1 MNDPVAIHRRLEN
14 VYQMYIESALPLRY
28 QSLSEERAALLRK
41 PGVIAQAPLVEPI
54 PVYES
59 SLLTLAQAA
68 ERLPGIYRDLQVLAG
83 PLFPNGR
90 ELYVHQWEALQSALN
105 GRDVVVTTGTGSGK
119 TESFLL
125 PLLASLAAD
134 SRSWSPI
141 GPEATDRK
149 WWRSGTKRV
158 PQWAHSRRPHAVRAL
173 ILYPLNALVEDQM
186 RRLRS
191 ILNDPTVSR
200 WMDEERHGNRITFG
214 RYTSLTPLA
223 GPETSNRAKRLAAQ
237 LRDLEAQEL
246 AVEAAL
252 AGREDGARFH
262 FPSLSSGEVWSRWDA
277 QDAPPDILITNYSML
292 NIMLMRSIEA
302 GIFDK
307 TRRWLEANSAN
318 TFHLVVDELHS
329 YRGTPGTEV
338 SYILR
343 LMLDRLGL
351 EPDSPQLRVLATSAS
366 LDQDDATF
374 LSEFF
379 GRSPSSFQVIG
390 SPQEKPA
397 VKPDLRHCE
406 AAFTDFARECQVES
420 LTSGATKVPDEAA
433 IELIHNLAPN
443 EGIEDA
449 QGDVPQVLGR
459 ALERAGVPA
468 ALRAACVDD
477 AGLMRPT
484 SIDKLGARLFGD
496 SGSEAARGVLVALA
510 ASRTAAGVAPQ
521 PLRSHHFLQN
531 IQNLWVCTRPGCK
544 EREGTFVPEVG
555 TIYEQHRLACHCGAR
570 VLDLIV
576 CEICGEVFLGGQR
589 KPHEYG
595 EVVSSDRADLEGVPD
610 QLEDRAYGR
619 YTILWPVASHAEQV
633 PERTEYTWK
642 RTKRS
647 WQRRYL
653 QRTTGLIVNLT
664 KAPSPDEDFQPAWQY
679 TVSGNDRDAAA
690 AFPPACPHCDTD
702 YRKRK
707 VLPSPLRHHRTGF
720 QKSAQVVAGTLMREI
735 DEQSRKLVIF
745 SDSRQDAA
753 KLAAGM
759 ERDHF
764 RDMVRIALLDALRE
778 TSADLEA
785 SIRETVTQLVKRDVS
800 RESLLGRLEQINV
813 DLAQAAAR
821 SSSTDDAARHMAF
834 QGRYVLAAHLPMF
847 LMGLPLAPDLEAE
860 IRDLLEK
867 YPGQVPLGR
876 LREQV
881 FARLVALGICPG
893 GNTVKALTYSDG
905 NRTRNWYEAFKW
917 TEDGPRAKDELKAR
931 EHISVLHDN
940 LMAEL
945 MAVLFTHQVRTL
957 ESVGHGYVHAPVAQ
971 GSEQFQQAMDVVVR
985 YLSAKRRYANSEFV
999 EQGSDIKLPAK
1010 LKKYLDELPIDSEA
1024 ATRVLEDLEVLE
1036 PSGTGAIVRGDNLI
1050 LVEAPAG
1057 SPVYRCRRCHARFL
1071 HGATGKCVYC
1081 GDQIE
1086 QLESSE
1092 DMEESDYYSYLATSA
1107 GRAFRLNT
1115 DELTGQT
1122 DPEGRSSRQR
1132 RFQGIFLEGENPVAQ
1147 GIDLLSVTTT
1157 MEAGVDIGSLNAV
1170 MLSNMPPRR
1179 FNYQQRVG
1187 RAGRRGTGLSLS
1199 VTLCRDRSHDAYYF
1213 NAPEAI
1219 TGDPPPPPYV
1229 DTSSRSIFER
1239 VLNKEVLR
1247 RAFKAIDPV
1256 GDGSESVH
1264 GEFGSAEDWKSKPE
1278 IRAALVDFLTRKQN
1292 QEELSALARAL
1303 TARTELDDEDIEG
1316 ALKSLQMLPA
1326 RIDDVAA
1333 DDRIMQDALSERLA
1347 YRGLLPMFGFPTRN
1361 RVLYLDHPTQ
1371 IDGRNFPPRNVV
1383 DRDLELAISTFA
1395 PGSEIVRDKQ
1405 VHKAV
1410 GVVSL
1415 APSAYGL
1422 AAVRPGLYPDLSQQ
1436 NQKPLGVCANCH
1448 AVHEE
1453 ETLAGL
1459 VGNAQSECPTCGQP
1473 YLRVLDTREP
1483 RDFYSD
1489 GEPDDYNGF
1498 FELQTRSTRPSLAV
1512 HQQSRTERIGNAV
1525 VEGSKKE
1532 IVTFNDAHG
1541 KGGFDF
1547 SPDPRLRGGAYRA
1560 LDGSGSANG
1569 SGRRI
1574 ALLARRMTDTMQIG
1588 VCEWPSHH
1596 MASPETVEGRAA
1608 WYSLAFGLRIA
1619 AAAMLDIEPTELE
1632 SGLYVAPG
1640 ASGAEARAFM
1650 GDRLENGAGYASLLA
1665 KPTEFERLLQTFEE
1679 RTAKV
1684 WLRHA
1689 SECDSSCAKC
1699 LRDYSN
1705 LSYHPILDW
1714 RLAVDMVGVL
1724 RAGRAPLTFSNGPWT
1739 DLISNDSTAIVKS
1752 LSQLGFEAAEGFV
1765 LPTFKFE
1772 NSSKTDAV
1780 ILRHPLWTEDHPKVV
1795 QARNQV
1801 MASFGETTRISTLS
1815 PFMLLRRPSEV
1826 L

>member
-28 QSLSEERAALLRK
+28 RSLSDERTALLRK

-59 SLLTLAQAA
+59 SGLTLAQAA
-68 ERLPGIYRDLQVLAG
+68 EGLPDAYRDLEALAG

-90 ELYVHQWEALQSALN
+90 ELYVHQWEALRGALS
-105 GRDVVVTTGTGSGK
+105 GKDVVVTTGTGSGK

-125 PLLASLAAD
+125 PLLAALAAD
-134 SRSWSPI
+134 SRSWSPM
-141 GPEATDRK
+141 GPEPANRR
-149 WWRSGTKRV
+149 WWRSGSKRV
-158 PQWAHSRRPHAVRAL
+158 PQWGHSRRPHAVRAL

-191 ILNDPTVSR
+191 ILNDPGVCR
-200 WMDEERHGNRITFG
+200 WMDEERQGNRITFG

-223 GPETSNRAKRLAAQ
+223 GPETSNRVKRLAAQ

-246 AVEAAL
+246 AVAAAL
-252 AGREDGARFH
+252 AGREDGSRFH
-262 FPSLSSGEVWSRWDA
+262 FPSLGSGEVWSRWDA

-307 TRRWLEANSAN
+307 TRRWLQADAANV
-318 TFHLVVDELHS
+318 FHLVVDELHS

-343 LMLDRLGL
+343 LLLDRLGL
-351 EPDSPQLRVLATSAS
+351 APDSPQLRVLATSAS
-366 LDQDDATF
+366 LDQGDSTF
-374 LSEFF
+374 LAEFF
-379 GRSPSSFQVIG
+379 GRDPRSFQVIG
-390 SPQEKPA
+390 IPQEQPTA
-397 VKPDLRHCE
+397 EPDLRRFE
-406 AAFTDFARECQVES
+406 AAFTAFARTCEAEPLV
-420 LTSGATKVPDEAA
+420 SGATEVPDEAA
-433 IELIHNLAPN
+433 EDLIRNLVSD
-443 EGIEDA
+443 GIVNV
-449 QGDVPQVLGR
+449 GDDIPIRLAA
-459 ALERAGVPA
+459 ALESAGVPA

-477 AGLMRPT
+477 AGLLRPT
-484 SIDKLGARLFGD
+484 SVGKLGARLFGD
-496 SGSEAARGVLVALA
+496 PESEAARGMLVALA
-510 ASRTAAGVAPQ
+510 SSRTASGVAPQ

-531 IQNLWVCTRPGCK
+531 IQNLWVCTRPDCK
-544 EREGTFVPEVG
+544 ERDDTYVPQIG

-589 KPHEYG
+589 KLKDDG
-595 EVVSSDRADLEGVPD
+595 EIVSSDRADLEGVPD

-619 YTILWPVASHAEQV
+619 YTILWPVESHAGQV
-633 PERTEYTWK
+633 PERTEYTW
-642 RTKRS
+642 RRVKRS

-653 QRTTGLIVNLT
+653 QRTTGVIRNLP
-664 KAPSPDEDFQPAWQY
+664 KAPAPDEDFQPVWQY
-679 TVSGNDRDAAA
+679 TVSGSDRDSAA

-702 YRKRK
+702 YRRRE

-764 RDMVRIALLDALRE
+764 RDMVRIALLEALKE

-785 SIRETVTQLVKRDVS
+785 SIRENVNQLSQRGFPRDHM
-800 RESLLGRLEQINV
+800 LQRLEEINPE
-813 DLAQAAAR
+813 LAVAASQAGVA
-821 SSSTDDAARHMAF
+821 DDARRSKAF
-834 QGRYVLAAHLPMF
+834 QMRYALAAHFPMF
-847 LMGLPLAPDLEAE
+847 LMGMPLAPELETE
-860 IRDLLEK
+860 VRELLEK
-867 YPGQVPLGR
+867 YPSQVPLGR

-881 FARLVALGICPG
+881 FARLAALGICPG
-893 GNTVKALTYSDG
+893 GNSVKALTYTDG
-905 NRTRNWYEAFKW
+905 NRTRHWYEAFKW
-917 TEDGPRAKDELKAR
+917 TDDGPRAKDELRAR
-931 EHISVLHDN
+931 EHIALLHEN

-957 ESVGHGYVHAPVAQ
+957 ESVGHGYVHAPVAET
-971 GSEQFQQAMDVVVR
+971 SEKFQQAMDVVVR

-999 EQGSDIKLPAK
+999 EPGSDTKLPAK
-1010 LKKYLDELPIDSEA
+1010 LKQYLDELLIDSDA
-1024 ATRVLEDLEVLE
+1024 ATKILESLEVLE
-1036 PSGTGAIVRGDNLI
+1036 PSGNGAIVRGDNLV
-1050 LVEAPAG
+1050 LVEAPPG
-1057 SPVYRCRRCHARFL
+1057 SLIYRCRRCHARFL
-1071 HGATGKCVYC
+1071 HGATGTCVYC

-1086 QLESSE
+1086 QLVGADDAE
-1092 DMEESDYYSYLATSA
+1092 DSDYYSYLASSA
-1107 GRAFRLNT
+1107 GRAFRLNA

-1132 RFQGIFLEGENPVAQ
+1132 RFQEIFLEGENPVAQ

-1157 MEAGVDIGSLNAV
+1157 MEAGVDIGNLNAV

-1229 DTSSRSIFER
+1229 DTSSLSIFER

-1247 RAFKAIDPV
+1247 RAFQAIDPA
-1256 GDGSESVH
+1256 GESSESVH
-1264 GEFGSAEDWKSKPE
+1264 GEFGSAEDWKTKPE
-1278 IRAALVDFLTRKQN
+1278 IRAALVDFLTRP
-1292 QEELSALARAL
+1292 EHEDEIAELARAL
-1303 TARTELDDEDIEG
+1303 AAHTQLKNEDLEE
-1316 ALKSLQMLPA
+1316 SLQRLQTLPA
-1326 RIDDVAA
+1326 RIDAIVK
-1333 DDRIMQDALSERLA
+1333 DDWIMQDALSERLA

-1361 RVLYLDHPTQ
+1361 RVLYLDHPSK

-1383 DRDLELAISTFA
+1383 DRDLDLAISTFA

-1415 APSAYGL
+1415 APSAYGR
-1422 AAVRPGLYPDLSQQ
+1422 ATVRPGLYPDLNQQ
-1436 NQKPLGVCANCH
+1436 NPNPLGVCANCH
-1448 AVHEE
+1448 AVHEDE
-1453 ETLAGL
+1453 ALAVL
-1459 VGNAQSECPTCGQP
+1459 VGSANAECPTCGQP
-1473 YLRVLDTREP
+1473 DLRVLDTREP
-1483 RDFYSD
+1483 RDFYTD
-1489 GEPDDYNGF
+1489 GEPEDYNGF
-1498 FELQTRSTRPSLAV
+1498 FELRTRSTRPSLAV
-1512 HQQSRTERIGNAV
+1512 NEQSGVKRIGNAV

-1532 IVTFNDAHG
+1532 IITFNDAHG
-1541 KGGFDF
+1541 QGGFNF
-1547 SPDPRLRGGAYRA
+1547 ATDPRLGGGAYKA
-1560 LDGSGSANG
+1560 IDTAGSVGG
-1569 SGRRI
+1569 VGRRI
-1574 ALLARRMTDTMQIG
+1574 ALLSRRMTDTMQIG
-1588 VCEWPSHH
+1588 ICEWPSHH
-1596 MASPETVEGRAA
+1596 LASPETVEGRAA

-1640 ASGAEARAFM
+1640 RYGAEARAFM

-1665 KPTEFERLLQTFEE
+1665 EPKAFDRLLRTFEE
-1679 RTAKV
+1679 RTAQV
-1684 WLRHA
+1684 WLDHA

-1714 RLAVDMVGVL
+1714 RLAVDMVQVL
-1724 RAGRAPLTFSNGPWT
+1724 RDGTAPLQFAESAWS
-1739 DLISNDSTAIVKS
+1739 DLVYGDPSAIVKS
-1752 LSQLGFEAAEGFV
+1752 LSQLEFEVAGGFG
-1765 LPTFKFE
+1765 LPTFKYE
-1772 NSSKTDAV
+1772 NRSRIDV
-1780 ILRHPLWTEDHPKVV
+1780 VVLRHPLWTDDHPEVV
-1795 QARNQV
+1795 EARKLVADAFGSSTRTQV
-1801 MASFGETTRISTLS
+1801 LS